1 MNLSST
7 LGITTL
13 LRNSWGHTIA
23 FSRSDTRSWDSLL
36 ALNAIIW
43 GHRAQPKSFAN
54 RAATE
59 EFWNNRFLLPCNP
72 WGPRGFHGAAQST
85 PSRFLF
91 LSRVNFEISPS
102 FSSLLPLSQQHCLG
116 PEKKTNYCK
125 IGNSIQSSKLS
136 LRFVWKSFIHGN
148 CILCLYVKMHL
159 CRFFTKK
166 KFFRLA
172 TELDNLFQNPINAVF
187 KI

>member
-23 FSRSDTRSWDSLL
+23 FSRSDTCSWDSLL

-116 PEKKTNYCK
+116 PEKKTNYSK

-166 KFFRLA
+166 NFCRLA
-172 TELDNLFQNPINAVF
+172 TELDNLFQNPINAVL